1 LGGFFVGPILSC
13 GERLCKTLTPTVW
26 QAIFFA
32 TDLLESVNFA
42 DLFMRLVVF
51 TALIGLLVSCHGI
64 NKIVKSKDPEYKL
77 RMAEK
82 YYVQKKYNYAY
93 QLFED
98 VVPYY
103 KTSKEFEDIYYK
115 MAYCTYHQKDYVS
128 AENYFKTY
136 LELFPNN
143 PRAEEMDYMR
153 AYCFYKQSPKWE
165 LDQTNT
171 LKAIG
176 MMQSFINTHPGSTR
190 IKEAS
195 EIIDNCHDK
204 LETKDYKAA
213 QLYYDIG
220 QFRAAAVAFAEVL
233 NNYPESTR
241 GDEYKLM
248 TIKSYY
254 RYAELSVEEKK
265 MERFEKVVEECNDFS
280 DRFPDSKLSK
290 DVEHYLTLSQTNI
303 KNLSNEQTK
312 TSA

>member
-1 LGGFFVGPILSC
+1 M
-13 GERLCKTLTPTVW
+13 VW
-26 QAIFFA
+26 QTIFFT
-32 TDLLESVNFA
+32 TDLPESVNFA
-42 DLFMRLVVF
+42 DLFMRLVVLIS
-51 TALIGLLVSCHGI
+51 LIGLFAGCHGI
-64 NKIVKSKDPEYKL
+64 NKILKNKDPEYKL

-82 YYVQKKYNYAY
+82 YYVNKKYNYAY

-115 MAYCTYHQKDYVS
+115 MAYCTYYQRDYTS

-153 AYCFYKQSPKWE
+153 AYSFYKQSPKWE

-171 LKAIG
+171 LKTIG

-233 NNYPESTR
+233 NNYPESSR
-241 GDEYKLM
+241 GDQYKLM
-248 TIKSYY
+248 TIKAYF
-254 RYAELSVEEKK
+254 RYAELSIEEKK
-265 MERFEKVVEECNDFS
+265 IERFEKVVEECNDFS

-290 DVEHYLTLSQTNI
+290 DVEHYLNLSQTNI

>member
-1 LGGFFVGPILSC
+1 
-13 GERLCKTLTPTVW
+13 
-26 QAIFFA
+26 
-32 TDLLESVNFA
+32 
-42 DLFMRLVVF
+42 MRLV
-51 TALIGLLVSCHGI
+51 LILLITVILSSCHGI
-64 NKIVKSKDPEYKL
+64 NKILKNKDPEYKL

-82 YYVQKKYNYAY
+82 YYVKKKYNYAY

-103 KTSKEFEDIYYK
+103 KTSKEFENIYYK
-115 MAYCTYHQKDYVS
+115 MAYCTYYQRDYLS

-153 AYCFYKQSPKWE
+153 AYCYYKQSPKPE

-171 LKAIG
+171 AKTIG
-176 MMQSFINTHPGSTR
+176 MMQSFINTHPGSAR
-190 IKEAS
+190 IKEANN
-195 EIIDNCHDK
+195 IIDICRFK
-204 LETKDYKAA
+204 LETKDHKSA

-220 QFRAAAVAFAEVL
+220 QFRAAAVSFAEVL
-233 NNYPESTR
+233 NNYPESDKA
-241 GDEYKLM
+241 DEYKLM

-265 MERFEKVVEECNDFS
+265 AERFEKVIEECNDFT
-280 DRFPDSKLSK
+280 DRFPQSKLTK
-290 DVEHYLTLSQTNI
+290 DVEHYLNLSQTNI

-312 TSA
+312 TST